1 MDDAELKAL
10 EAEIMGMEDEKPS
23 KNQSS
28 NQTAVEGN
36 KKRPKSIY

>member
-23 KNQSS
+23 KNQSN
-28 NQTAVEGN
+28 NQTAVEGIEQ
-36 KKRPKSIY
+36 RQTSLY